1 MPENTT
7 QNLPCPGACG
17 PVCIHTQQITD
28 SCLDK
33 DCIDDLRVYLTQSSQ
48 TALDSA
54 GSVKIRCAELL
65 YASVDTEP
73 LAYKVGWYAV
83 DITFYYR
90 IIGDALNGCA
100 RPQAIVGLAIF
111 TKRLVLY
118 GSKSKAKIFSSTDGP
133 LTPDSLLGNDCPE
146 AVLEAL
152 DPMVLSSRIK
162 ELCQCR
168 CCEAEVVTPPQIIAE
183 SFCEPLD
190 LSPEGKRLYVTIG
203 QFSTVRLQRGTQ
215 IAVETCEYCA
225 PSHGCCEEESCEE
238 DPCELFSRIEFPMQ
252 AFFPES
258 RCACQE
264 KEHTH

>member
-7 QNLPCPGACG
+7 QTLPCPGACG

-33 DCIDDLRVYLTQSSQ
+33 DCIEDLRVYLTQSSQ
-48 TALDSA
+48 AALESA

-73 LAYKVGWYAV
+73 LAYKAGWYAV

-90 IIGDALNGCA
+90 IIGDVMNGGA
-100 RPQAIVGLAIF
+100 RPQAIVGLAVF

-118 GSKSKAKIFSSTDGP
+118 GSKSKAKIFSSTDGA
-133 LTPDSLLGNDCPE
+133 LTPESLLGTDRPE
-146 AVLEAL
+146 AVLEVL

-162 ELCQCR
+162 EFCQCR
-168 CCEAEVVTPPQIIAE
+168 CCEAEVITPPQVIAE
-183 SFCEPLD
+183 SFSEPLD
-190 LSPEGKRLYVTIG
+190 FSPEGKRLYVTIG

-215 IAVETCEYCA
+215 ISVETCEYHA
-225 PSHGCCEEESCEE
+225 PSHGCCEDEGCEE

-252 AFFPES
+252 AFFPED
-258 RCACQE
+258 RCVGQE
-264 KEHTH
+264 KDRTH

>member
-7 QNLPCPGACG
+7 ERTGVAEVNS

-48 TALDSA
+48 SALDSA
-54 GSVKIRCAELL
+54 SSVKIRYAELL

-73 LAYKVGWYAV
+73 LAYKSGWYAV
-83 DITFYYR
+83 DVTFYYR
-90 IIGDALNGCA
+90 IMGDAVLGGM
-100 RPQAIVGLAIF
+100 RPQAICGLAVF
-111 TKRLVLY
+111 TKRVVLY
-118 GSKSKAKIFSSTDGP
+118 GSKSKAKIFSSSDEL
-133 LTPDSLLGNDCPE
+133 LTAEDLMQKDRPE

-152 DPMVLSSRIK
+152 DPMVLSSKIK
-162 ELCQCR
+162 EYCQCR
-168 CCEAEVVTPPQIIAE
+168 CREAEVTEPPQLIAD
-183 SFCEPLD
+183 SFDEPLV
-190 LSPEGKRLYVTIG
+190 LNPEGKRLYVTIG

-215 IAVETCEYCA
+215 LSVAVCEYCA
-225 PSHGCCEEESCEE
+225 PTRQCCEEECCEE

-258 RCACQE
+258 RSAEQQS
-264 KEHTH
+264 K